1 MNKYF
6 INEDSVFAVNDKLNA
21 RVEKVDDISIVY
33 IDDFYKNPDQVR
45 DLALR
50 TPSTK
55 NPRIC
60 GGLPGTRIDMNMYLD
75 NMFPVWR
82 DIISK
87 VYGMNEEQSRAFLW
101 TCLNT
106 PFSVNVTQS
115 PKDHIEPH
123 IDYPEEE
130 DNEDTGWAGLIYL
143 NLDEECNGGT
153 GFYDE
158 EHRLTHLAEMKY
170 NRMLIYPANILHGA
184 YDEDGWFKEE
194 LYRLVQVFFF
204 PIKKILIK
212 RTK

>member
-1 MNKYF
+1 
-6 INEDSVFAVNDKLNA
+6 
-21 RVEKVDDISIVY
+21 
-33 IDDFYKNPDQVR
+33 
-45 DLALR
+45 
-50 TPSTK
+50 
-55 NPRIC
+55 
-60 GGLPGTRIDMNMYLD
+60 MNMYLD

-115 PKDHIEPH
+115 PKDYIEPH

-158 EHRLTHLAEMKY
+158 GHRLTHLAEMKY

-204 PIKKILIK
+204 PIKKILNK